1 MSVDLDDVP
10 HAGTERAEHIH
21 IIITFVQEA
30 DNMKL
35 DQLQLLVKIYVA
47 PWLDK
52 LKPQGI

>member
-47 PWLDK
+47 P
-52 LKPQGI
+52 